1 VHNRREPQRHLLEKN
16 GTRKFFENSSGISGE
31 IFIRNSEEFLEKNSR
46 EILRNF
52 LKLIHLFNS
61 PKNP

>member
-1 VHNRREPQRHLLEKN
+1 MQRKKDLVWAVHNRREPLRHLMKKTVL
-16 GTRKFFENSSGISGE
+16 ENSVVNISQ
-31 IFIRNSEEFLEKNSR
+31 EFLEKKCR

-52 LKLIHLFNS
+52 TKLIILFNS